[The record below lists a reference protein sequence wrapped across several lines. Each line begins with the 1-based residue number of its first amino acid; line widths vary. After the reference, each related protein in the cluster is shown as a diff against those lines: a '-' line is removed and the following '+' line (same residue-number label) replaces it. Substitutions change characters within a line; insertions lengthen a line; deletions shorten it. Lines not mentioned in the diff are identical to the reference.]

1 MVLPED
7 ERLVVVKRE
16 LGFGLEWSKRF
27 RRRWSVITHASAWSI
42 IIFSVIAAAL
52 ANIDKSFLT
61 LQLSVWAS
69 IFSSIAAMLAAIQ
82 LKVGFDRK
90 WASFRL
96 THTELRFLM
105 MDIEMGMSAADA
117 KRRLEEIYRA
127 HDQAVLGA
135 VPTAKARA
143 G

>member
-1 MVLPED
+1 MVPED
-7 ERLVVVKRE
+7 ERSAVVKKE
-16 LGFGLEWSKRF
+16 IGFGLEWSKRF
-27 RRRWSVITHASAWSI
+27 RRRWSVITHVSAWSI
-42 IIFSVIAAAL
+42 IIFSIIAAAL

-61 LQLSVWAS
+61 LPLTAWAS
-69 IFSSIAAMLAAIQ
+69 IFSGIAAILAGIQ

-117 KRRLEEIYRA
+117 KHRLEEIYRS
-127 HDQAVLGA
+127 HDQAVLGG
-135 VPTAKARA
+135 VPTAKAGAR
-143 G
+143 